1 MRIYV
6 VMLLTNTACIP
17 LTCSQ
22 QIQPVFLLPATLVCV
37 SPCLPNIRVEKFTCC
52 FAFKRFRV
60 RVSVSYILKAVSR
73 GFPHPANTKIC
84 LRQYRRLIN
93 PSTVSW
99 LRRLEAGLSPLRH
112 VSTPGQSMWHLW
124 WTYWHWDKFRYEYF
138 HFPLKVSLHQC
149 SIVTFLSS
157 TTEAV

>member
-17 LTCSQ
+17 LTCHVS
-22 QIQPVFLLPATLVCV
+22 LCV
-37 SPCLPNIRVEKFTCC
+37 SMSAEQQSRKVYLLLS
-52 FAFKRFRV
+52 FKRFRV
-60 RVSVSYILKAVSR
+60 RVSVSYILKAVSH
-73 GFPHPANTKIC
+73 GFPHPAHTKIC